1 MADNLIVALCNGAL
15 KQLSLAHELYRQ
27 HYGDEV
33 DADWVSEQYNNA
45 CISIER
51 IRDAAKL
58 DRRGEDG

>member
-1 MADNLIVALCNGAL
+1 MMIERLCNDAL
-15 KQLSLAHELYRQ
+15 RALTEAHELYRQ
-27 HYGDEV
+27 HYGDEF

-58 DRRGEDG
+58 DREVDDD